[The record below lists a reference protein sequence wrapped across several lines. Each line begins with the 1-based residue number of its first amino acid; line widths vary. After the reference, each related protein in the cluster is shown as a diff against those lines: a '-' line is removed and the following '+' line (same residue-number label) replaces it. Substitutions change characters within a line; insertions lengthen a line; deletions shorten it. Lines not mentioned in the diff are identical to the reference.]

1 MVPCRFVQAVKRGWS
16 QEDLETK
23 RRLLAPQ
30 MSVLNFLVA
39 FPASIEVLL
48 EELLTNAEIVA
59 SCCFGFPEDVKVPL
73 LLIFSVLKL
82 GGVENE
88 RANEFYLTRNKFLSE
103 FAANHVIMPCPYLR
117 C

>member
-1 MVPCRFVQAVKRGWS
+1 M
-16 QEDLETK
+16 
-23 RRLLAPQ
+23 
-30 MSVLNFLVA
+30 A

-82 GGVENE
+82 VENE

-103 FAANHVIMPCPYLR
+103 FAANHVIMPCPYLK